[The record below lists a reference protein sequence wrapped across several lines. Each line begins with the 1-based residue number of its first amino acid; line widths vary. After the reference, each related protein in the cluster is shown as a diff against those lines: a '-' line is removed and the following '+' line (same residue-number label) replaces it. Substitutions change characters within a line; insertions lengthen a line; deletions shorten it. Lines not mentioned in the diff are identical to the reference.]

1 MYKELISLCQT
12 EENWNRLYD
21 NINHLYNDY
30 WTVFANPNTYGI
42 MPDDVKRNFKNRVK
56 DLQQLVRVYGED

>member
-21 NINHLYNDY
+21 NINQLYNDY
-30 WTVFANPNTYGI
+30 WTVFANPNTYGT
-42 MPDDVKRNFKNRVK
+42 MPDDVKRNLKNRVK
-56 DLQQLVRVYGED
+56 DLQQLVKVYGED